1 MNQVRI
7 MLADDHEFI
16 RAGLARILTAAH
28 PEWEIV
34 GEAVN
39 GLDAIEMGEALRP
52 DVLIVDLS
60 MPGANGLQVTE
71 KLASSVHGI
80 RIAVLT
86 VHSAE
91 PVMKQIRHAGASA
104 FLAKNEAPAR
114 LVAVVEG
121 MLAGE
126 KFFASDSAQQPLTGA
141 QARQRVPVQYL
152 LTPREMDVLRKLAQ
166 GLSNK
171 EIALDLDMSVRT
183 VESHR
188 SSIMSRLGVDSLG
201 ELVRLAIRDDVV

>member
-1 MNQVRI
+1 MSRVRI
-7 MLADDHEFI
+7 MLADDHEFV
-16 RAGLARILTAAH
+16 RAGLSKILTVAH

-39 GLDAIEMGEALRP
+39 GLEAIEMGEALRP

-60 MPGANGLQVTE
+60 MPGANGVEVTG
-71 KLASSVHGI
+71 KLTAAVHGI
-80 RIAVLT
+80 KIAVLT

-91 PVMKQIRHAGASA
+91 PVMKQVRHAGASA

-114 LVAVVEG
+114 LVDVVEK
-121 MLAGE
+121 MLQGE
-126 KFFASDSAQQPLTGA
+126 KFFSSDSALQPLKDA
-141 QARQRVPVQYL
+141 QSKQKVPLQYL
-152 LTPREMDVLRKLAQ
+152 LTPREMEVMKKLAQ

-171 EIALDLDMSVRT
+171 EIAIDLDMSVRT

-188 SSIMSRLGVDSLG
+188 SSIMTRLGADSLG
-201 ELVRLAIRDDVV
+201 ELVRLAVRDHVV